1 MVISKQTARRFVLGC
16 QGLWP
21 GRRWKGRQGTARA
34 LRCCEAVQLDP
45 LAATARSQD
54 LVLHSRVLAYQPDF
68 LDRLM
73 YRERLFFDYG
83 GWLAV
88 YPMSELP
95 YWRVHMDK
103 RSRVKQVED
112 FVFTHPDVFEHV
124 RAELRAR
131 GPLGNRDLDG
141 RSVDRNYRGSK
152 ETSLALY
159 DMWISGELMI
169 HHRENFARVYD
180 FREKIAPAE
189 YEYMSSEA
197 EAEEYFA
204 RKCVAFKGLL
214 PAFRWKT
221 DLEYYMRR
229 KIGRD
234 EMHLRMKRWIDEGI
248 LAVIQVDGWRGNYLM
263 LAEDMPLL
271 HSVARGGVPR
281 AWKPL
286 AATTLDEVTFLSS
299 LDIVSARGRA
309 KQLFDFEY
317 LWEVYKPA
325 HQRRWGYYT
334 LPILYGDELVARLD
348 PKLERASMALQIK
361 GYWQEQPALDRDP
374 AYVHALANG
383 LVRFAEF
390 LGARRVDLSGVGI
403 SRLKRQLKREVE
415 ACLPVGAASST

>member
-1 MVISKQTARRFVLGC
+1 
-16 QGLWP
+16 
-21 GRRWKGRQGTARA
+21 
-34 LRCCEAVQLDP
+34 
-45 LAATARSQD
+45 
-54 LVLHSRVLAYQPDF
+54 
-68 LDRLM
+68 
-73 YRERLFFDYG
+73 
-83 GWLAV
+83 
-88 YPMSELP
+88 
-95 YWRVHMDK
+95 
-103 RSRVKQVED
+103 
-112 FVFTHPDVFEHV
+112 
-124 RAELRAR
+124 
-131 GPLGNRDLDG
+131 
-141 RSVDRNYRGSK
+141 
-152 ETSLALY
+152 
-159 DMWISGELMI
+159 
-169 HHRENFARVYD
+169 
-180 FREKIAPAE
+180 
-189 YEYMSSEA
+189 
-197 EAEEYFA
+197 
-204 RKCVAFKGLL
+204 
-214 PAFRWKT
+214 
-221 DLEYYMRR
+221 
-229 KIGRD
+229 
-234 EMHLRMKRWIDEGI
+234 EGI